1 MVLIV
6 LLGLVVFLI
15 FVAVAVFLWFVSTQR
30 ELVNLDEKCNNA
42 LSQIKVQLNS
52 RWDALLAL
60 AKSASAYAKHES
72 ETLIK
77 TIQSRQTTEVRT
89 AGDVNQQQTAFN
101 EVLGRL
107 MAVREA
113 YPELKANTNFVKLQE
128 QLQDVEDKIQAARRF
143 YNAGAKEL
151 NTKILTFPTNLINN
165 MVGHFKKRDYFEVE
179 ESEKAKIEKAPD
191 VKF

>member
-1 MVLIV
+1 MVLVV

-15 FVAVAVFLWFVSTQR
+15 IVAVAVFLWFVSTQR

-113 YPELKANTNFVKLQE
+113 YPELKASDLFEKTMDGVKEYEENVRMSRMIYNDTATRMNRYVRQWPSSFV
-128 QLQDVEDKIQAARRF
+128 A
-143 YNAGAKEL
+143 
-151 NTKILTFPTNLINN
+151 N
-165 MVGHFKKRDYFEVE
+165 MLHF
-179 ESEKAKIEKAPD
+179 D
-191 VKF
+191 VKEYLNVDDQKKESMPDLFPES

>member
-15 FVAVAVFLWFVSTQR
+15 IVAVAVFLWFVSTQR

-60 AKSASAYAKHES
+60 AKSAAAYAKHES

-113 YPELKANTNFVKLQE
+113 YPELKASDLFEKTMDGVKEYEENVRMSRMIYNDTATRMNRYVRQWPSSFV
-128 QLQDVEDKIQAARRF
+128 A
-143 YNAGAKEL
+143 
-151 NTKILTFPTNLINN
+151 N
-165 MVGHFKKRDYFEVE
+165 MLHF
-179 ESEKAKIEKAPD
+179 D
-191 VKF
+191 VKEYLNVDDQKKESMPDLFPES

>member
-15 FVAVAVFLWFVSTQR
+15 IVAVAVFLWFVSTQR

-77 TIQSRQTTEVRT
+77 TIQSRQATEVRT

-113 YPELKANTNFVKLQE
+113 YPELKASDLFENTMDGVKEYEENVRMSRMIYNDTATRMNRYVRQWPSSFV
-128 QLQDVEDKIQAARRF
+128 A
-143 YNAGAKEL
+143 
-151 NTKILTFPTNLINN
+151 N
-165 MVGHFKKRDYFEVE
+165 MLHF
-179 ESEKAKIEKAPD
+179 D
-191 VKF
+191 VKEYLNVDDQKKESMPDLFPES

>member
-15 FVAVAVFLWFVSTQR
+15 IVAVAVFLWFVSTQR

-113 YPELKANTNFVKLQE
+113 YPELKASDLFEKTMDGVKEYEENVRMSRMIYNDTATRMNRYVRQWPSSFV
-128 QLQDVEDKIQAARRF
+128 A
-143 YNAGAKEL
+143 
-151 NTKILTFPTNLINN
+151 N
-165 MVGHFKKRDYFEVE
+165 MLHF
-179 ESEKAKIEKAPD
+179 D
-191 VKF
+191 VKEYLNVDDQKKESMPDIFPES

>member
-15 FVAVAVFLWFVSTQR
+15 IVAVAVFLWFVSTQR

-60 AKSASAYAKHES
+60 AKSASAYAMHES

-113 YPELKANTNFVKLQE
+113 YPELKASDLFEKTMDGVKEYEENVRMSRMIYNDTATRMNRYVRQWPSSFV
-128 QLQDVEDKIQAARRF
+128 A
-143 YNAGAKEL
+143 
-151 NTKILTFPTNLINN
+151 N
-165 MVGHFKKRDYFEVE
+165 MLHF
-179 ESEKAKIEKAPD
+179 D
-191 VKF
+191 VKEYLNVDDQKKESMPDLFPES

>member
-6 LLGLVVFLI
+6 LLGLVIFLI
-15 FVAVAVFLWFVSTQR
+15 IVAVAVFLWFVSTQR

-113 YPELKANTNFVKLQE
+113 YPELKASDLFEKTMDGVKEYEENVRMSRMIYNDTATRMNRYVRQWPSSFV
-128 QLQDVEDKIQAARRF
+128 A
-143 YNAGAKEL
+143 
-151 NTKILTFPTNLINN
+151 N
-165 MVGHFKKRDYFEVE
+165 MLHF
-179 ESEKAKIEKAPD
+179 D
-191 VKF
+191 VKEYLNVDDQKKESMPDLFPES

>member
-15 FVAVAVFLWFVSTQR
+15 IVAVAVFLWFVSTQR

-113 YPELKANTNFVKLQE
+113 YPELKASALFEKTMDGVREYEENVRMSRMIYNDTATRMNRYVRQWPSSFV
-128 QLQDVEDKIQAARRF
+128 A
-143 YNAGAKEL
+143 
-151 NTKILTFPTNLINN
+151 N
-165 MVGHFKKRDYFEVE
+165 MLHF
-179 ESEKAKIEKAPD
+179 D
-191 VKF
+191 VKEYLNVDDQKKESMPDLFPES

>member
-1 MVLIV
+1 MALIV
-6 LLGLVVFLI
+6 LLGLVVLLI
-15 FVAVAVFLWFVSTQR
+15 VVAVAVFLWFVSTQR

-89 AGDVNQQQTAFN
+89 AGDVNQQQTVFN

-113 YPELKANTNFVKLQE
+113 YPELKASDLFEKTMDGVKEYEENVRMSRMIYNDTATRMNRYVRQWPSSFV
-128 QLQDVEDKIQAARRF
+128 A
-143 YNAGAKEL
+143 
-151 NTKILTFPTNLINN
+151 N
-165 MVGHFKKRDYFEVE
+165 MLHF
-179 ESEKAKIEKAPD
+179 D
-191 VKF
+191 VKEYLNVDDQKKESMPDLFPES

>member
-1 MVLIV
+1 MVLLV

-15 FVAVAVFLWFVSTQR
+15 IVAVAVFLWFVSTQR

-113 YPELKANTNFVKLQE
+113 YPELKASDLFEKTMDGVKEYEENVRMSRMIYNDTATRMNRYVRQWPSSFV
-128 QLQDVEDKIQAARRF
+128 A
-143 YNAGAKEL
+143 
-151 NTKILTFPTNLINN
+151 N
-165 MVGHFKKRDYFEVE
+165 MLHF
-179 ESEKAKIEKAPD
+179 D
-191 VKF
+191 VKEYLNVDDQKKESMPDIFPES

>member
-60 AKSASAYAKHES
+60 AKSASTYAKHES

-113 YPELKANTNFVKLQE
+113 YPELKASDLFEKTMDGVKEYEENVRMSRMIYNDTATRMNRYVRQWPSSFV
-128 QLQDVEDKIQAARRF
+128 A
-143 YNAGAKEL
+143 
-151 NTKILTFPTNLINN
+151 N
-165 MVGHFKKRDYFEVE
+165 MLHF
-179 ESEKAKIEKAPD
+179 D
-191 VKF
+191 VKEYLNVDDQKKESMPDLFPES

>member
-1 MVLIV
+1 MVLSV

-15 FVAVAVFLWFVSTQR
+15 IVAVAVFLWFVSTQR

-101 EVLGRL
+101 ERLGRL

-113 YPELKANTNFVKLQE
+113 YPELKASDLFEKTMDGVKE
-128 QLQDVEDKIQAARRF
+128 YEENVRMSRMI
-143 YNAGAKEL
+143 YNDTATRMNRYVRQWPSSLVA
-151 NTKILTFPTNLINN
+151 N
-165 MVGHFKKRDYFEVE
+165 MLHF
-179 ESEKAKIEKAPD
+179 D
-191 VKF
+191 VKEYLNVDDQKKESMPDLFPES

>member
-15 FVAVAVFLWFVSTQR
+15 IVAVAVFLWFVSTQR

-101 EVLGRL
+101 EVFGRL

-113 YPELKANTNFVKLQE
+113 YPELKASDLFEKTMDGVKEYEENVRMSRMIYNDTATRMNRYVRQWPSSFV
-128 QLQDVEDKIQAARRF
+128 A
-143 YNAGAKEL
+143 
-151 NTKILTFPTNLINN
+151 N
-165 MVGHFKKRDYFEVE
+165 MLHF
-179 ESEKAKIEKAPD
+179 D
-191 VKF
+191 VKEYLNVDDQKKESMPDLFPES

>member
-6 LLGLVVFLI
+6 LLGLVVLLI
-15 FVAVAVFLWFVSTQR
+15 VVAVAVFLWFVSTQR

-77 TIQSRQTTEVRT
+77 TIQSRQMTEVRT

-113 YPELKANTNFVKLQE
+113 YPELKASELFEKTMDGVKEYEENVRMARMIYNDTATRMNRYVRQWPSSFV
-128 QLQDVEDKIQAARRF
+128 A
-143 YNAGAKEL
+143 
-151 NTKILTFPTNLINN
+151 N
-165 MVGHFKKRDYFEVE
+165 MLHF
-179 ESEKAKIEKAPD
+179 D
-191 VKF
+191 VKEYLNVDDPKKESMPDLFPES

>member
-15 FVAVAVFLWFVSTQR
+15 IVAVAVFLWFVSTQR

-113 YPELKANTNFVKLQE
+113 YPELKASDLFEKTMDGVKEYEENVRMSRMIYNDTATRMNRYVRQWPSSFV
-128 QLQDVEDKIQAARRF
+128 A
-143 YNAGAKEL
+143 
-151 NTKILTFPTNLINN
+151 N
-165 MVGHFKKRDYFEVE
+165 MLHF
-179 ESEKAKIEKAPD
+179 D
-191 VKF
+191 VKEYLNVDDPKKESMPDLFPES

>member
-15 FVAVAVFLWFVSTQR
+15 IVAVAVFLWFVSTQR

-113 YPELKANTNFVKLQE
+113 YPELKASDLFEKTMDGVKEYEENVRMSRMIYNDTATCMNRYVRQWPSSFV
-128 QLQDVEDKIQAARRF
+128 A
-143 YNAGAKEL
+143 
-151 NTKILTFPTNLINN
+151 N
-165 MVGHFKKRDYFEVE
+165 MLHF
-179 ESEKAKIEKAPD
+179 D
-191 VKF
+191 VKEYLNVDDQKKESMPDLFPES

>member
-15 FVAVAVFLWFVSTQR
+15 IVAVAVFLWFVSTQR

-89 AGDVNQQQTAFN
+89 AGDVNQQQMAFN

-113 YPELKANTNFVKLQE
+113 YPELKASDLFEKTMDGVKEYEENVRMSRMIYNDTATRMNRYVRQWPSSFV
-128 QLQDVEDKIQAARRF
+128 A
-143 YNAGAKEL
+143 
-151 NTKILTFPTNLINN
+151 N
-165 MVGHFKKRDYFEVE
+165 MLHF
-179 ESEKAKIEKAPD
+179 D
-191 VKF
+191 VKEYLNVDDQKKESMPDLFPES

>member
-1 MVLIV
+1 M
-6 LLGLVVFLI
+6 
-15 FVAVAVFLWFVSTQR
+15 AVFLWFVSTQR

-113 YPELKANTNFVKLQE
+113 YPELKASDLFEKTMDGVKEYEENVRMSRMIYNDTATRMNRYVRQWPSSFV
-128 QLQDVEDKIQAARRF
+128 A
-143 YNAGAKEL
+143 
-151 NTKILTFPTNLINN
+151 N
-165 MVGHFKKRDYFEVE
+165 MLHF
-179 ESEKAKIEKAPD
+179 D
-191 VKF
+191 VKEYLNVDDQKKESMPDLFPES

>member
-1 MVLIV
+1 MVLLV

-15 FVAVAVFLWFVSTQR
+15 IVAVVVFLWFVSTQR

-113 YPELKANTNFVKLQE
+113 YPELKASDLFEKTMDGVKEYEENVRMSRMIYNDTATRMNRYVRQWPSSFV
-128 QLQDVEDKIQAARRF
+128 A
-143 YNAGAKEL
+143 
-151 NTKILTFPTNLINN
+151 N
-165 MVGHFKKRDYFEVE
+165 MLHF
-179 ESEKAKIEKAPD
+179 D
-191 VKF
+191 VKEYLNVDDQKKESMPDLFPES

>member
-15 FVAVAVFLWFVSTQR
+15 IVAVAVFLWFVSTQR

-113 YPELKANTNFVKLQE
+113 YPELKASDLFEKTMDGVKEYEENVRMSRMIYNDTATRMNRYVRQWPSSFV
-128 QLQDVEDKIQAARRF
+128 A
-143 YNAGAKEL
+143 
-151 NTKILTFPTNLINN
+151 N
-165 MVGHFKKRDYFEVE
+165 MLHF
-179 ESEKAKIEKAPD
+179 D
-191 VKF
+191 VKEYLNVDDQKKESMPDLFPES